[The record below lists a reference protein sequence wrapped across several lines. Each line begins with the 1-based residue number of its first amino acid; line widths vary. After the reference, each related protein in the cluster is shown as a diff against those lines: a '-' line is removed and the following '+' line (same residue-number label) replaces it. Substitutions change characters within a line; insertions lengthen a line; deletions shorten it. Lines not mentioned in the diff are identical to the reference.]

1 MKAFKKFTGIVAPLD
16 RANVDTDQIIPKQFL
31 KSIVRSGLGAGL
43 FYDWRNQADSA
54 DFVLNQPRFRDASI
68 LVARANFGSGS
79 SREHA
84 VWALDD
90 FGFRAVIAPSF
101 ADIFF
106 NNCFKNGFLPIVLQA
121 GEVKA
126 EAGNPTADLI
136 AAWLNLRLDI
146 PMRRSVSGGPGIT
159 QVSFTTATA
168 AFVPSSLRSKLRPS
182 ISGVLAAPKNPGLT
196 IRKFALSGTPPG
208 SPGRPSTSTSYVVT
222 STVR

>member
-1 MKAFKKFTGIVAPLD
+1 MKAFKNFTGMVAPLD

-54 DFVLNQPRFRDASI
+54 DFVLNQPRFKGASI

-90 FGFRAVIAPSF
+90 FGFKAVIAPSF

-121 GEVKA
+121 DEVDHIFKA
-126 EAGNPTADLI
+126 VKDIEGYSLTVDLTDQKVSDQRWSAGFEIDPHRKRCLLEGLDDIALTLVHEAKI
-136 AAWLNLRLDI
+136 AAHERAHPVPYRL
-146 PMRRSVSGGPGIT
+146 
-159 QVSFTTATA
+159 Q
-168 AFVPSSLRSKLRPS
+168 
-182 ISGVLAAPKNPGLT
+182 
-196 IRKFALSGTPPG
+196 
-208 SPGRPSTSTSYVVT
+208 
-222 STVR
+222 